1 MIVNQQN
8 LRTLLTA
15 FKGNFQSG
23 LGMAASQY
31 LQIATEVPS
40 TTSAEEYGWLGQMPN
55 MREWIG
61 ERVVHGIAQHGY
73 TIKNKPFELTIAVPR
88 TSIEDDQYGVY
99 APLFTEMGRSAAAHP
114 DQLIF
119 GLLKTGTI
127 ERCYDSK
134 PFFSADHP
142 VLNEK
147 GKTVTQSNL
156 DDTLVDPGARWYVLD
171 NSRALKP
178 LIFQNRKAPNF
189 VAKDKESDD
198 NVFDQAE
205 FKYGTDRRGA
215 AGFGFWQLAQSSNK
229 ALTEDNLWT
238 AIETLTSRTGD
249 NGRPLGLMAQTLVV
263 PPQLKKAATK
273 LLNNE
278 LLAGG
283 ESNALK
289 GELKLLVCPWLA

>member
-15 FKGNFQSG
+15 FKGNFQAG
-23 LGMAASQY
+23 LGQAASQY

-40 TTSAEEYGWLGQMPN
+40 STSAEEYGWLGQLPN

-73 TIKNKPFELTIAVPR
+73 TIKNKAFELTIAVPR
-88 TSIEDDQYGVY
+88 NSIEDDQYGVY
-99 APLFTEMGRSAAAHP
+99 APLFVEMGRSAAAHP
-114 DQLIF
+114 DQLIY
-119 GLLKTGTI
+119 GLLKKGTA
-127 ERCYDSK
+127 ELCYDGK
-134 PFFSADHP
+134 PFFSTSHP
-142 VLNEK
+142 VLNDK
-147 GKTVTQSNL
+147 GKAVAQSNV
-156 DDTLVDPGARWYVLD
+156 DDGADDDAPRWYVLD

-178 LIFQNRKAPNF
+178 LIYQNRKSPNF
-189 VAKDKESDD
+189 VAKDKETDD
-198 NVFDQAE
+198 NVFDNAE

-229 ALTEDNLWT
+229 PLTEDSLWA

-263 PPQLKKAATK
+263 PPQLKKVSTK

-278 LLAGG
+278 FLANG